1 MNETALSN
9 IRILNRELSDSH
21 QLIADGNKLS
31 LIEKEDFSAL
41 DTLADLEYPIY
52 FTYQHLLNSV
62 TYDKNLSYLSRRY
75 LLEQMEDSFDIVSDF
90 LNDYDEDTRHF
101 NELIESIELRHSDV
115 SHQTLYKNKTC
126 GKIVILFD
134 KMVELMRN
142 GAQYLY
148 FDPDLL
154 VDPLYHGDNS
164 DSDETDSD
172 SDVPSDDAEESGHE
186 DKLD

>member
-1 MNETALSN
+1 
-9 IRILNRELSDSH
+9 
-21 QLIADGNKLS
+21 
-31 LIEKEDFSAL
+31 
-41 DTLADLEYPIY
+41 
-52 FTYQHLLNSV
+52 
-62 TYDKNLSYLSRRY
+62 
-75 LLEQMEDSFDIVSDF
+75 MEDSFDIVSDF

-134 KMVELMRN
+134 KMVDLMRN

-172 SDVPSDDAEESGHE
+172 SDVPSDDEEESGHE